1 MSSNYS
7 TKINAA
13 VLNDNGLA
21 INSGWITVYHVNS
34 ATREYQS
41 ASYEY
46 VLQGVGLP
54 ADSYA
59 DEPELPPV
67 GQALRRSADGQS
79 WEQVPDYRGQTVYRT
94 DTRQAQIVT
103 LFGELPDNVTLLQP
117 ASEFDA
123 WNGEKWVID
132 KAAKAAAA
140 IKSAQQELASRKA
153 TATSRI
159 TELTYAVNL
168 DIATDAEKDA
178 LAAWQKYTVLLNRID
193 VNATDID
200 WPQTPGNELIASAD
214 Q

>member
-1 MSSNYS
+1 MSNYS
-7 TKINAA
+7 TQIKNAK
-13 VLNDNGLA
+13 LNDHGLA
-21 INSGWITVYHVNS
+21 IQSGWITVYHVNS

-46 VLQGVGLP
+46 VMQGVGLP

-79 WEQVPDYRGQTVYRT
+79 WEQVPDYRGQTVYHI

-103 LFGELPDNVTLLQP
+103 QFGELPDSVTLLKP
-117 ASEFDA
+117 ASEFDK
-123 WNGEKWVID
+123 WNGKKWVID

-140 IKSAQQELASRKA
+140 VTSAQQELATRKA
-153 TATSRI
+153 AATSRI

-168 DIATDAEKDA
+168 DIATDAEKAA
-178 LAAWQKYTVLLNRID
+178 LAAWQKYTVLLSRID
-193 VNATDID
+193 VTAADID
-200 WPQTPGNELIASAD
+200 WPLIPGNELIATAD